1 MKCVCSGC
9 TPCYIGV
16 YQTSNYI
23 FKFIS
28 ADYVYLNF
36 NEYSNVSVYRYYIW
50 FLQNW
55 THEVRF
61 IKEIIFSNCSL
72 ISYIP

>member
-16 YQTSNYI
+16 YQPSNYI
-23 FKFIS
+23 FQFIS

-36 NEYSNVSVYRYYIW
+36 NEYSNVSVYRYY
-50 FLQNW
+50 
-55 THEVRF
+55 V
-61 IKEIIFSNCSL
+61 
-72 ISYIP
+72 